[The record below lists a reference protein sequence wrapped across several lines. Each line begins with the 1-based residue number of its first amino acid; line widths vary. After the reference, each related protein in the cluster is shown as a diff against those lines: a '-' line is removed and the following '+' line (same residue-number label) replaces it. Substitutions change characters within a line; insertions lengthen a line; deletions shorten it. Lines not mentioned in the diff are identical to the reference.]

1 MRHRKK
7 GRQLGRSSSH
17 KKAMLRNLATSL
29 ILTEREDDFYDGLY
43 QADGKTP
50 VAPPKHKGRVI
61 TTLQKAKE
69 VRSLVEKCVTIARK
83 AIPHDDRAAE
93 LESDAERNTPEWEAW
108 RQSDRW
114 KEWVQAR
121 APGVTARRRVYDILQ
136 DKEAVSILFEDI
148 APRFEDRPGGYTRIL
163 KLAKPRLGDAGTR
176 AILEFVG
183 RNERPETSSEKPAF
197 EMDDDESSDI
207 APEPPVAAVEEA
219 AEEVVQE
226 VADEPAGETESV
238 TEESSTDSEA
248 TAEQAEGEDK
258 EEKK

>member
-50 VAPPKHKGRVI
+50 VSPPKYKGRVV
-61 TTLQKAKE
+61 TTLHKAKE

-83 AIPHDDRAAE
+83 AIQHDDRAAE
-93 LESDAERNTPEWEAW
+93 FETDAERNSPEWEAW
-108 RQSDRW
+108 RKSEQW
-114 KEWVQAR
+114 KQWVEAR
-121 APGVTARRRVYDILQ
+121 APGVTARRRVFDILR

-148 APRFEDRPGGYTRIL
+148 APRFEDRPGGYTRVL
-163 KLAKPRLGDAGTR
+163 KLAAPRLGDAGAQ

-183 RNERPETSSEKPAF
+183 RNDRLTESSEMPEF
-197 EMDDDESSDI
+197 ESEDLDESEDSGSVATADESSVEDSETEASSEETTEAVEV
-207 APEPPVAAVEEA
+207 APE
-219 AEEVVQE
+219 
-226 VADEPAGETESV
+226 ADDDDADDD
-238 TEESSTDSEA
+238 DSD
-248 TAEQAEGEDK
+248 DK
-258 EEKK
+258 AKE